1 MVCATGRKRTS
12 KVEDY
17 GVRKVEPK
25 LLLERKHSDF
35 ISIARKKKATSVQTF
50 PKKRL
55 SGAVLPRFVI

>member
-25 LLLERKHSDF
+25 LLLERKHSGF

-50 PKKRL
+50 PKK
-55 SGAVLPRFVI
+55 G